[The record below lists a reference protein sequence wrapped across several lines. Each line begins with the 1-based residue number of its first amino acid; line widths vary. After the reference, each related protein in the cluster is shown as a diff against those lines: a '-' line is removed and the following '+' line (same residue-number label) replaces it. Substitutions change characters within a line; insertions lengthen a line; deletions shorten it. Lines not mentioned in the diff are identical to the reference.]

1 MGHVDTTDNDA
12 SKTKPRPEQP
22 CNIFFNTAI
31 KTTGAAPVVFLATYY
46 VSLRIRPLSANVA
59 ILSDA
64 MDRLALATQLLGA
77 SGVVAGGI
85 LINNTADIRKGI
97 KIAQDIFDDLE
108 GTMNSMR
115 DDDDENAKEAK
126 HAGDAARTA
135 PSASATRRAGSSGPV
150 KDKGKKAKTRTVS
163 KISGVSIAS
172 SSNEVMRTM
181 IFVLRCM

>member
-1 MGHVDTTDNDA
+1 MN
-12 SKTKPRPEQP
+12 
-22 CNIFFNTAI
+22 
-31 KTTGAAPVVFLATYY
+31 
-46 VSLRIRPLSANVA
+46 
-59 ILSDA
+59 
-64 MDRLALATQLLGA
+64 RLTLATQLLET

-85 LINNTADIRKGI
+85 LMNNTADIRKGI
-97 KIAQDIFDDLE
+97 KIAQGTLGDLE

-115 DDDDENAKEAK
+115 DDDDENAKKAK

-135 PSASATRRAGSSGPV
+135 SSTSATRRAGSSGPV
-150 KDKGKKAKTRTVS
+150 KDKGKKAKTRAVS